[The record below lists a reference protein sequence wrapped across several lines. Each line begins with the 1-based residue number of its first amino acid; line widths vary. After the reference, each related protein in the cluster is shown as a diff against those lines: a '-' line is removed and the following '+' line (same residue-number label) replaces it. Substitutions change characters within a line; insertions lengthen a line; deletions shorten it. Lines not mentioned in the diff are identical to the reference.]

1 MKRATLAAKAGIV
14 ALAFSLIPGIAS
26 ATEAETPQW
35 AIDEGITIVE
45 VDPAE
50 GTPISDQE
58 LVELE
63 ALEETQMPA
72 TDSPLYLSDA
82 PIFQPFV
89 SIVTCGSRIDWYR
102 WRGQDG
108 KNVLCFANKGEA
120 NISKYN
126 NVRFL
131 CPGANRGQTRYH
143 YGNQHYWSTLRGP
156 VSNHNTCYSFG
167 DYAVAAK
174 GVRIS

>member
-1 MKRATLAAKAGIV
+1 LRRVHELRQGISWAWLLSFSRKTAASNQGR
-14 ALAFSLIPGIAS
+14 FN
-26 ATEAETPQW
+26 
-35 AIDEGITIVE
+35 
-45 VDPAE
+45 
-50 GTPISDQE
+50 
-58 LVELE
+58 
-63 ALEETQMPA
+63 
-72 TDSPLYLSDA
+72 
-82 PIFQPFV
+82 
-89 SIVTCGSRIDWYR
+89 IVTCGNRIDWYR

-126 NVRFL
+126 NVRYL
-131 CPGANRGQTRYH
+131 CPGANRGQTRYY

>member
-108 KNVLCFANKGEA
+108 KTCFASPTREK
-120 NISKYN
+120 
-126 NVRFL
+126 
-131 CPGANRGQTRYH
+131 QT
-143 YGNQHYWSTLRGP
+143 
-156 VSNHNTCYSFG
+156 
-167 DYAVAAK
+167 
-174 GVRIS
+174 